1 MRAATS
7 ILAVALGLIGCASRA
22 PSPWPPGIALLD
34 PSAPRVHLPSAL
46 PVRAEASGILRSKGR
61 TLHFDAV
68 LLADSAQGRL
78 EAFGPFGIPLATVDW
93 TDTTW
98 MAWLPSQSI
107 LLKGTGD
114 SLALPVLGLR
124 SLRPRELLGAWL
136 GRPLPIRSG
145 IPLRSIGSTGPVT
158 GLVPAVP
165 SPSWSATLDRRTGL
179 PAALQVL
186 RGGVEVEKVRFAG
199 WHQRVGAMVPDTLV
213 RTTPRGDELRL
224 VVRTWTTVPQSQVGP
239 TLPLP
244 EGIDTIL
251 VERDGASRLRYLV
264 RPALAPD
271 GSGDPTPPTDPLD
284 LDEPSL
290 ETDPDA
296 ATDDDQ
302 TESVDPD
309 DSLPGLD
316 PDGVPED

>member
-1 MRAATS
+1 M
-7 ILAVALGLIGCASRA
+7 
-22 PSPWPPGIALLD
+22 LD
-34 PSAPRVHLPSAL
+34 PTAPRAHLPSAL
-46 PVRAEASGILRSKGR
+46 PVRTEASGILRSKGR
-61 TLHFDAV
+61 SLHFEAV

-78 EAFGPFGIPLATVDW
+78 EAFGPFGIPLATLDW

-98 MAWLPSQSI
+98 TAWLPSQSI

-124 SLRPRELLGAWL
+124 SLRPRELVGAWL

-145 IPLRSIGSTGPVT
+145 IPLRSIGSTGPVA

-165 SPSWSATLDRRTGL
+165 SPSWSASLDRRTGL

-186 RGGVEVEKVRFAG
+186 RGGLEVEKVRFAG
-199 WHQRVGAMVPDTLV
+199 WRPRVGTGTMVPDTLV

-224 VVRTWTTVPQSQVGP
+224 VLRSWTTVPQSQVGP
-239 TLPLP
+239 PLSLP

-264 RPALAPD
+264 RPALPSD
-271 GSGDPTPPTDPLD
+271 GSGDPTPATDLLD
-284 LDEPSL
+284 PDEPSL
-290 ETDPDA
+290 ESDPDA
-296 ATDDDQ
+296 ESDDDQ

-309 DSLPGLD
+309 DALPGLG
-316 PDGVPED
+316 PTGVGED